1 MARAAGS
8 AYDGATAGCL
18 LGERIMATEEARA
31 VDTAAMLEQE
41 RRAVEAL
48 REKETDGPWLGLA
61 LSGGGIRSASFAMG
75 VMQGLHAQ
83 GVMKNFDYLSTVS
96 GGGYIGSSLSY
107 FLVEH
112 GRRNPLNQDF
122 WFPFGARGQS
132 GARGDRTLAPLRNV
146 AHPDVANNLA
156 VQIVSFIRQHAHYLT
171 PTPRLGIF
179 ALVANALRAV
189 LFSLGIYFALLVIV
203 MALAFGTGLV
213 VRLPEFG
220 RVNLFVVIGLL
231 AVVGSVLATVAFS
244 LVSFFD
250 RYTHGHDSETGE
262 PIRRFYHRVSI
273 PLTVALG
280 WLLQVQIACVALGS
294 LPFAYA
300 WAERHGGGDFYG
312 AISVA
317 IAYLGTWR
325 EKHATIIGKLKES
338 AIWKSVWPYLYAVLA
353 IYGILFLAYGVAQVL
368 GDPFGRNWIWFAAL
382 VILTLLCAL
391 LTNLNLVSQHRMYRD
406 RLMEA
411 LCPDPKS
418 VEKGIWHPA
427 KIADALQLSVLAGGV
442 NSGKKKK
449 EDPAIRIVGPYH
461 LINTA
466 LIIPDSEK
474 PKYSGR
480 GADSFV
486 LSPRFC
492 GSDATCWLKT
502 EQYMDDQMVLP
513 TAMAISGAALNAHSG
528 PDGKGVLR
536 TPLISFLVTLFG
548 AQLGYWA
555 PNPGKPEQVQQTANY
570 LRPGLSGLLGF
581 RMDEHGGFLQL
592 SDGGHFENLGLYEL
606 VRRKMDL
613 ILVSDGGQDGD
624 FTFADL
630 GNAIERVR
638 VDFGVNIR
646 FDDECYT
653 LEGVLPKPRE
663 AKSETWRIKF
673 GLAKR
678 GFALASIW
686 YPDRQSCGVLIYVKA
701 TMVDGLPSDL
711 YAYKAQNPEYPD
723 QTTLDQFFDE
733 DQFEAYRELGY
744 NLVKQMFA
752 EFAEEKA
759 SAGPESLL
767 ATAATFLAPE

>member
-1 MARAAGS
+1 
-8 AYDGATAGCL
+8 
-18 LGERIMATEEARA
+18 MATEEAI
-31 VDTAAMLEQE
+31 DTAEMLEKE

-75 VMQGLHAQ
+75 VMQGLHAR

-112 GRRNPLNQDF
+112 GRRNPKNQDF

-132 GARGDRTLAPLRNV
+132 GARGDRTLTPLWNV
-146 AHPDVANNLA
+146 RHPDVASNLA

-189 LFSLGIYFALLVIV
+189 LFSLGIYFALMVIV

-213 VRLPEFG
+213 IRLPALG
-220 RVNLFVVIGLL
+220 RVNLFVVLGLL
-231 AVVGSVLATVAFS
+231 AFIASAFATVAYSVFS
-244 LVSFFD
+244 FLD
-250 RYTHGHDSETGE
+250 RYINGHDSETGE
-262 PIRRFYHRVSI
+262 PIRRFYRRVSI

-294 LPFAYA
+294 LPFTYG
-300 WAERHGGGDFYG
+300 WAERHGGGDLYG

-338 AIWKSVWPYLYAVLA
+338 PVWKSVWPYLYAVLA
-353 IYGILFLAYGVAQVL
+353 VYGILFLAYGTAQYL
-368 GDPFGRNWIWFAAL
+368 GDPFGANWIWFAVL
-382 VILTLLCAL
+382 VILTLLFAL

-492 GSDATCWLKT
+492 GSDATHWLKT

-528 PDGKGVLR
+528 PDGKGMLR

-555 PNPGKPEQVQQTANY
+555 PNPGKPQQLQQTANY
-570 LRPGLSGLLGF
+570 LRPGLSGLLGY

-752 EFAEEKA
+752 EFAEEA
-759 SAGPESLL
+759 TAAPESLL
-767 ATAATFLAPE
+767 ATAVTFLAPD